1 MGKLELTAGAEG
13 GGARDERDVASHVVV
28 GGGHVVHAVR
38 AGEDRAGLHRTSQM
52 GSASAKE
59 MRLKFI

>member
-1 MGKLELTAGAEG
+1 MQPKRA
-13 GGARDERDVASHVVV
+13 GGATGCARHERDIAVRVVSGV
-28 GGGHVVHAVR
+28 GHVVHAVR

-52 GSASAKE
+52 GSASADE